1 MLHDDPSLFRL
12 TFKADLIIV
21 IRCYHENFNVRSYR
35 RL

>member
-1 MLHDDPSLFRL
+1 MLHNDPGFFRL
-12 TFKADLIIV
+12 VFKTDFLIV